1 MCPKG
6 RQEEGGHAECYSSN
20 RDKLPIMC
28 KNIGKDTKWE
38 LVGAQQ
44 LEMKEWI
51 EVEIH
56 F

>member
-1 MCPKG
+1 VLLVKQG
-6 RQEEGGHAECYSSN
+6 QVT
-20 RDKLPIMC
+20 IMC

-38 LVGAQQ
+38 LVEAQQ
-44 LEMKEWI
+44 SEMTEWI